1 MIDQRS
7 KFTPRGLT
15 AEFVGEAQTDH
26 AAERRVLRGEA
37 QLVFITP
44 ESLIDNTLYRNM
56 LLSTKYKENLVA
68 LVVDEAH
75 CVKTWGDEFRRAFSK
90 IGDLR
95 SILPAGINVM
105 ALTATA
111 TVETF
116 DIVSQ
121 RLSMKDPT
129 LITSPPNRDII
140 YRVHPKATLNELTDD
155 LCSEFTTKRTE
166 FPKTVIFVRQYRDC
180 SDLYL
185 MVRHKLGSVFTE
197 PPGYPDVS
205 QFRMV
210 EMYSRVLTTEKRE
223 QVLSSFTKPGSKLRL
238 VIATTAFG
246 LGIDCPDIRRIMHW
260 GIPTDLEEYV
270 QETGRA
276 GCDGNDSEAILFEGK
291 GGRHASQKMKEY
303 TSNKTVCRRQFLLGG
318 FLDYSIKDVKISDC
332 KCCDICAR
340 SCACP
345 LCKQQ

>member
-15 AEFVGEAQTDH
+15 AEFVGEAQTD

-95 SILPAGINVM
+95 SILLAGINVM

-121 RLSMKDPT
+121 RLSMKDQT
-129 LITSPPNRDII
+129 LVTSPPNRDNII

-166 FPKTVIFVRQYRDC
+166 FSKTVIFVRQYRDC

-210 EMYSRVLTTEKRE
+210 EMYSRVLTSEKRE
-223 QVLSSFTKPGSKLRL
+223 QVLSSFTKPDSKLRL

-260 GIPTDLEEYV
+260 GIPTNLEEYV

-276 GCDGNDSEAILFEGK
+276 GRDGNDSEAILFEGK
-291 GGRHASQKMKEY
+291 GGRHASHKM
-303 TSNKTVCRRQFLLGG
+303 NKTVCRRQFLLEGI
-318 FLDYSIKDVKISDC
+318 LNYSIKDVKISDC

-340 SCACP
+340 SCTCP
-345 LCKQQ
+345 LCKKQ